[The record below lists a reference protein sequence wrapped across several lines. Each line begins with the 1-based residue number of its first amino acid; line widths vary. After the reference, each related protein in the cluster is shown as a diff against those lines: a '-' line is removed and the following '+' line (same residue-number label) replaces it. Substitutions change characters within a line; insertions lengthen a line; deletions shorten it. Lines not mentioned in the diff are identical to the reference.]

1 MPDCGFTPRIVL
13 VASNSMTTRIL
24 IADDELAVRQ
34 LLELVLVGQGYEV
47 ALAANGAQL
56 VRMAQERVPDL
67 VLVDLMMPQLDGYE
81 AIRQLRN
88 DTRTA
93 HLPMLILTAKST
105 LDDVVT
111 GFETGADDYITKPF
125 NIPELVARI
134 KGHLRRASQQPVR
147 NPLTGLPGNVL
158 LTEELK
164 YRLNQTEP
172 FAYLYVDLDNFKAFN
187 DTYGPAR
194 GDRVIK
200 LLADVLTE
208 MVDAHGSGTDFI
220 GHIGGDDFAV
230 LTTPEKLEPLC
241 KAVMTAFD
249 QRVRLLY
256 DEGDLARGYLQGID
270 RQGIMR
276 RFPLVSL
283 SIGVATNRNRAF
295 ADYEEL
301 SRVAA
306 EMKQFAKQES
316 GSSFAVDVRSSPDGA
331 VSEERRGSKLPV
343 VLLIAPDSPLRRAL
357 RSYLHQQ
364 GQRVLEAAG
373 LLEANALL
381 QQVPEPDLIVAD
393 AQLGAELW
401 ELSETLQLDLPDVPL
416 LAIADSDSAA
426 AAARA
431 HGFALV
437 LRQPV
442 EAAAFHA
449 ATEPFF
455 HRQE

>member
-1 MPDCGFTPRIVL
+1 
-13 VASNSMTTRIL
+13 MTTRIL

-125 NIPELVARI
+125 NIPELLARI

-158 LTEELK
+158 LAEELK
-164 YRLNQTEP
+164 YRLNQPDE

-208 MVDAHGSGTDFI
+208 MVDSRGTGSDFI

-230 LTTPEKLEPLC
+230 LTTPEKLEALC

-256 DEGDLARGYLQGID
+256 DEGDLARGFLQGID

-283 SIGVATNRNRAF
+283 SIGVATNRNRIF

-316 GSSFAVDVRSSPDGA
+316 GSSYAVDVRSKDGT
-331 VSEERRGSKLPV
+331 VMEERRGSKLPV
-343 VLLIAPDSPLRRAL
+343 VLLVAPESPLRRTL
-357 RSYLHQQ
+357 RGYLHQQ
-364 GQRVLEAAG
+364 GQRVLEASG

-381 QQVPEPDLIVAD
+381 QQVPEPDMIIAD

-416 LAIADSDSAA
+416 LAIANSDEAA
-426 AAARA
+426 TAAQA
-431 HGFALV
+431 HGFKLV

-442 EAAAFHA
+442 EPAAFQA